1 MVGVFTRREVIRQA
15 KGLVLAT
22 PFLSLMACD
31 GGRQLTQLS
40 GATMGTSYGVKIP
53 YLPPQVEP
61 VGLGREIAH
70 ILESVNGR
78 MSTFRADSELSR
90 FNAASSEP
98 MQVSRDTLTVIQEAL
113 RVARLSG
120 GAFDPTVGPLVDLWG
135 FGPGGAHGRLPSQER
150 IEEVRRQ
157 IGFDKLRTGQ
167 EPPALGKRHGDVR
180 LDLSSIAKGF
190 GIDQVAEHLDRLGL
204 RQYLIDIGGE
214 LRGRGYGPRGE
225 LWRVGIER
233 PAGASRAVQRVVRL
247 GRQALATSGDYR
259 IFFERGGQR
268 YSHIVDP
275 RDGRPVDHGLASVT
289 VIATTA
295 MEADAL
301 STALMVLGPE
311 AGFELAERESI
322 AAFFIA
328 RNAKGF
334 AEFVTRG
341 FAPYLIA

>member
-1 MVGVFTRREVIRQA
+1 MNSVFTRREVIRQA
-15 KGLVLAT
+15 KGMILAT
-22 PFLSLMACD
+22 PFLSLMACG

-40 GATMGTSYGVKIP
+40 GATMGTTYGVKIP
-53 YLPPQVEP
+53 YLPPRIERE
-61 VGLGREIAH
+61 GLGREIAR
-70 ILESVNGR
+70 ILEGVDQR
-78 MSTFRADSELSR
+78 MSTYRADSELSR
-90 FNAASSEP
+90 FNAASPGP
-98 MQVSRDTLTVIQEAL
+98 MRVSPDTLTVVQEAL
-113 RVARLSG
+113 RV
-120 GAFDPTVGPLVDLWG
+120 
-135 FGPGGAHGRLPSQER
+135 GAHGQVPSPER

-157 IGFDKLRTGQ
+157 VGFAKLRTATA
-167 EPPALGKRHGDVR
+167 PPALGKRQGDVR

-225 LWRVGIER
+225 LWRIGIEK

-259 IFFERGGQR
+259 IFFERDGQR
-268 YSHIVDP
+268 YPHIIDP

-289 VIATTA
+289 VIIAATA
-295 MEADAL
+295 MAADAL

-311 AGFELAERESI
+311 AGFELAERERI

-328 RNAKGF
+328 RNGNGF
-334 AEFVTRG
+334 VELVTRG

>member
-1 MVGVFTRREVIRQA
+1 MVSVFTRREVIRQA
-15 KGLVLAT
+15 KSLALAT

-31 GGRQLTQLS
+31 GGRQLTQVG
-40 GATMGTSYGVKIP
+40 GATMGTTYGVKIP
-53 YLPPQVEP
+53 YLPP
-61 VGLGREIAH
+61 GLEREGLAWDIAR
-70 ILESVNGR
+70 ILESVDER
-78 MSTFRADSELSR
+78 MSTYRADSELSR
-90 FNAASSEP
+90 FNAASLEP

-113 RVARLSG
+113 RVTRLSG

-135 FGPGGAHGRLPSQER
+135 FGPGGAHGQVPSQER

-157 IGFDKLRTGQ
+157 IGFAKLRTGK
-167 EPPALGKRHGDVR
+167 EPPALGKRQGDVR

-190 GIDQVAEHLDRLGL
+190 GIDQVAEHLDQLGL

-259 IFFERGGQR
+259 IFFERDGQR
-268 YSHIVDP
+268 YSHIIDP

-289 VIATTA
+289 VIAATA

-311 AGFELAERESI
+311 AGFELAERERT

-328 RNAKGF
+328 RNGEGF
-334 AEFVTRG
+334 IELVTRG

>member
-1 MVGVFTRREVIRQA
+1 MVSVFTRREVIRQA
-15 KGLVLAT
+15 KGLILAT
-22 PFLSLMACD
+22 PFLSLMACG

-40 GATMGTSYGVKIP
+40 GATMGTTYGVKIP
-53 YLPPQVEP
+53 YLPPQIERER
-61 VGLGREIAH
+61 LGRGIAR
-70 ILESVNGR
+70 ILESVDER
-78 MSTFRADSELSR
+78 MSTYRADSELSR
-90 FNAASSEP
+90 FNAASPEA

-120 GAFDPTVGPLVDLWG
+120 GGFDPTVGPLVDLWG
-135 FGPGGAHGRLPSQER
+135 FGPGGAHGQLPSPER

-157 IGFDKLRTGQ
+157 IGFAKLRTGQ
-167 EPPALGKRHGDVR
+167 EPPALGKRQGDVR

-190 GIDQVAEHLDRLGL
+190 GIDQVAEHLDRLGI

-225 LWRVGIER
+225 LWRIGIEK
-233 PAGASRAVQRVVRL
+233 PAGASRSVQRVVRL

-259 IFFERGGQR
+259 IFFERDGQR
-268 YSHIVDP
+268 YSHIIDP

-289 VIATTA
+289 VIAATA

-328 RNAKGF
+328 RNTKGF